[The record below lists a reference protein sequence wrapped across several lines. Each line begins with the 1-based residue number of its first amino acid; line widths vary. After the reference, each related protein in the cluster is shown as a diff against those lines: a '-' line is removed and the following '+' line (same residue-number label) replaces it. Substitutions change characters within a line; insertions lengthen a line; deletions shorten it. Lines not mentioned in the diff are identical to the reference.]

1 MNQILQGIEKCVCK
15 QGDILVGG
23 NDWQENL
30 KILAE
35 VLDRLRKYNL
45 YLKLS
50 KCEFSKPEVVYL
62 SLKIS
67 AVGLQP
73 VEEKINAVKK
83 APTPRNVS
91 ELRSFPRMV
100 QYNHSFLPGLASM
113 LAPLH
118 KLFQKG
124 MKWEWTHDCQKA
136 FEACKEG
143 LTSDSLLVHHD
154 LNRELRLACDAS
166 SYGLGVVLSHIMD
179 DGQ

>member
-1 MNQILQGIEKCVCK
+1 MDQILQGIEKCVCK
-15 QGDILVGG
+15 QDDILVGG

-30 KILAE
+30 KILAD
-35 VLDRLRKYNL
+35 VLDRLHKYNL
-45 YLKLS
+45 HLKLS
-50 KCEFSKPEVVYL
+50 KCEFLKPEVVYL
-62 SLKIS
+62 GLKIS

-73 VEEKINAVKK
+73 VEDKINAVTK

-91 ELRSFPRMV
+91 ELRSFLGMV
-100 QYNHSFLPGLASM
+100 QYYHSFLPGLATM

-118 KLFQKG
+118 KLLQKG

-143 LTSDSLLVHHD
+143 LTSDSLLVHYD

-166 SYGLGVVLSHIMD
+166 SYGLRAVLSHN
-179 DGQ
+179 G